1 MNRLTQDDRD
11 RFDGLVAEV
20 IDGLPPAIAE
30 LLDEVPVVVLDLPTP
45 EILASLGMDPASR
58 EDAESLCGL
67 HTGVANPDRSLEGA
81 SGELPSQIHLF
92 RVGIIRLAGGLSPDG
107 SGWSG
112 DEEEGDQRVLDEI
125 AVTLLHEIG
134 HQFGLD
140 EDDLERLG
148 YA

>member
-1 MNRLTQDDRD
+1 MMGLSQDDRD
-11 RFDGLVAEV
+11 HFDGLVAEV
-20 IDGLPPAIAE
+20 IDGLPPRIAR

-45 EILASLGMDPASR
+45 EILLSLGMDPGSR
-58 EDAESLCGL
+58 EEAESLCGL
-67 HTGVANPDRSLEGA
+67 HTGVANIDRSLEGA

-92 RVGIIRLAGGLSPDG
+92 RVGIIRLAGGLSG
-107 SGWSG
+107 EGAG
-112 DEEEGDQRVLDEI
+112 DEGDQRVLDEV